1 MITKEMYKWG
11 GWSKKTLEYLRDSNA
26 FLNISVGAIR
36 SSKTISSLARWQMF
50 LGETDHTKFSMIG
63 VTMGALVRNVIE
75 PFMSM
80 LELEGVPYDYKP
92 AKQKLYVDD
101 RSIALFGLDKTNAE
115 KKIQGYSSAGTFI
128 DELTTIPQ
136 ESFEMAL
143 TRNSD
148 TGAMIFATCNP
159 ANPNHYVYQDYI
171 LKEKVKQGSVKVFK
185 FNIED
190 NVNLTPEYIHHLKQ
204 LYPKDSLFYKR
215 YILGQWVSGRGAI
228 YDKFDDNNIY
238 KNQLPLNEY
247 DYIEIGSDYGTST
260 TTCYEI
266 IGIKEYKDHT
276 RYDVIRE
283 YGYDAKQE
291 GVTQTDAE
299 RVEDIYHLQE
309 EYHLG
314 KDNVFYVSHD
324 AASLLSALQK
334 DERIQM
340 TLDTFTPNT
349 LECIQEISS
358 LFYQNYLRI
367 HESCT
372 ETIKQIRG
380 YEWDMK
386 AAQNGVDKPIKK
398 DDHYPDALRAPIIN
412 HLYEEDNVYSEIV
425 YL

>member
-1 MITKEMYKWG
+1 MITNEMYKWG
-11 GWSKKTLEYLRDSNA
+11 GWSKRTLEYIRDSNA

-36 SSKTISSLARWQMF
+36 SAKTISSLARWQVF

-92 AKQKLYVDD
+92 AKQKLYVDG
-101 RSIALFGLDKTNAE
+101 RSIALFGLDKANAE

-159 ANPNHYVYQDYI
+159 ANPNHYVYKDYI

-185 FNIED
+185 FQIED
-190 NVNLTPEYIHHLKQ
+190 NVNLSTDYINHLKQ

-215 YILGQWVSGRGAI
+215 YILGQWVSGQGAI
-228 YDKFDDNNIY
+228 YDKFTNENIY
-238 KNQLPLNEY
+238 SKTFPLDYY
-247 DYIEIGSDYGTST
+247 DYIEVGSDYGTST
-260 TTCYEI
+260 TTCYEV
-266 IGIKEYKDHT
+266 IGIKEYEDHT
-276 RYDVIRE
+276 RYDVIHE
-283 YGYDAKQE
+283 YGYDAKRE

-299 RVEDIYHLQE
+299 RVEDIYQLQE
-309 EYHLG
+309 EYHLNE
-314 KDNVFYVSHD
+314 DNVFYVSHD
-324 AASLLSALQK
+324 AASLLSALEK
-334 DERIQM
+334 DERIKM

-358 LFYQNYLRI
+358 LFYQNHLRI
-367 HESCT
+367 HESCK
-372 ETIKQIRG
+372 ETIKQIKG

-386 AAQNGVDKPIKK
+386 AAQKGIDKPIKK
-398 DDHYPDALRAPIIN
+398 DDHYPDALRGPIMN
-412 HLYEEDNVYSEIV
+412 HLYEEEAVYSDIV

>member
-1 MITKEMYKWG
+1 MITNEMYKWG
-11 GWSKKTLEYLRDSNA
+11 GWSKRTLEYIRDSNA

-36 SSKTISSLARWQMF
+36 SAKTISSLARWQVF

-63 VTMGALVRNVIE
+63 VTMGALERNVIE

-101 RSIALFGLDKTNAE
+101 RSIALFGLDKANAE

-159 ANPNHYVYQDYI
+159 ANPNHYVYKDYI

-185 FNIED
+185 FQIED
-190 NVNLTPEYIHHLKQ
+190 NVNLSTDYINHLKQ

-215 YILGQWVSGRGAI
+215 YILGQWVSGQGAI
-228 YDKFDDNNIY
+228 YDKFTNENIY
-238 KNQLPLNEY
+238 SKTFPLDYY
-247 DYIEIGSDYGTST
+247 DYIEVGSDYGTST
-260 TTCYEI
+260 TTCYEV

-276 RYDVIRE
+276 RYDVIHE
-283 YGYDAKQE
+283 YGYDAKRE

-299 RVEDIYHLQE
+299 RVEDIYQLQQQ
-309 EYHLG
+309 YGLG
-314 KDNVFYVSHD
+314 EDNIFHVSHD
-324 AASLLSALQK
+324 AASLLSALEK
-334 DERIQM
+334 DERITM
-340 TLDTFTPNT
+340 TLETFTPNT

-367 HESCT
+367 HDSCT
-372 ETIKQIRG
+372 ETIKQIKG

-386 AAQNGVDKPIKK
+386 AAQKGIDKPVKK
-398 DDHYPDALRAPIIN
+398 DDHYPDAIRAPIMN
-412 HLYEEDNVYSEIV
+412 HLYHEDEVYSELV

>member
-1 MITKEMYKWG
+1 MYKWG
-11 GWSKKTLEYLRDSNA
+11 GWSRRTLEYLRDSTA

-36 SSKTISSLARWQMF
+36 SAKTISSLARWQMF

-101 RSIALFGLDKTNAE
+101 RSIALFGLDKANAE

-334 DERIQM
+334 DERIKM

-386 AAQNGVDKPIKK
+386 AAQNGIDKPIKK

>member
-11 GWSKKTLEYLRDSNA
+11 GWSRRTLEYLRDSTA

-36 SSKTISSLARWQMF
+36 SAKTISSLARWQMF

-101 RSIALFGLDKTNAE
+101 RSIALFGLDKANAE

-334 DERIQM
+334 DERIKM

-386 AAQNGVDKPIKK
+386 AAQNGIDKPIKK

>member
-1 MITKEMYKWG
+1 MITNEMYKWG
-11 GWSKKTLEYLRDSNA
+11 GWSKRTLEYIRDSNA

-36 SSKTISSLARWQMF
+36 SAKTISSLARWQVF

-92 AKQKLYVDD
+92 AKQKLYVDG
-101 RSIALFGLDKTNAE
+101 RSIALFGLDKANAE

-159 ANPNHYVYQDYI
+159 ANPNHYVYKDYI

-185 FNIED
+185 FQIED
-190 NVNLTPEYIHHLKQ
+190 NVNLSTDYINHLKQ

-215 YILGQWVSGRGAI
+215 YILGQWVSGQGAI
-228 YDKFDDNNIY
+228 YDKFTNENIY
-238 KNQLPLNEY
+238 SKTFPLDYY
-247 DYIEIGSDYGTST
+247 DYIEVGSDYGTST
-260 TTCYEI
+260 TTCYEV
-266 IGIKEYKDHT
+266 IGIKENEDRI
-276 RYDVIRE
+276 RYDVIHE
-283 YGYDAKQE
+283 YGYDAKRE

-299 RVEDIYHLQE
+299 RVEDIYQLQE
-309 EYHLG
+309 EYHLNE
-314 KDNVFYVSHD
+314 DNVFYVSHD
-324 AASLLSALQK
+324 AASLLSALEK
-334 DERIQM
+334 DERIKM

-358 LFYQNYLRI
+358 LFYQNHLRI
-367 HESCT
+367 HESCK
-372 ETIKQIRG
+372 ETIKQIKG

-386 AAQNGVDKPIKK
+386 AAQKGIDKPIKK
-398 DDHYPDALRAPIIN
+398 DDHYPDALRGPIMN
-412 HLYEEDNVYSEIV
+412 HLYEEEAVYSDIV